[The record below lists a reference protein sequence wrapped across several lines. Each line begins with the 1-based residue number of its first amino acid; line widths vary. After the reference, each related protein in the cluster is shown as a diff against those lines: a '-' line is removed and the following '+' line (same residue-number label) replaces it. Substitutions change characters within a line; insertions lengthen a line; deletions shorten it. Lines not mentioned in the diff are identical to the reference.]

1 MYVYPKYI
9 LQVFGKDGN
18 YSTSLWTPPSCQ
30 KTTPPPTTTTT
41 APPTTTTMGDAEK
54 AQALEDNITL
64 KEKLKGLKQQYNAI
78 GETMY
83 EKVKDEVYHTLEGY
97 LARKKVKLLC
107 LCVFY
112 LLHYFFR
119 FLHEAI
125 SRSIL
130 K

>member
-1 MYVYPKYI
+1 M
-9 LQVFGKDGN
+9 
-18 YSTSLWTPPSCQ
+18 WTPPSCQ

-97 LARKKVKLLC
+97 LARKKVK
-107 LCVFY
+107 
-112 LLHYFFR
+112 
-119 FLHEAI
+119 
-125 SRSIL
+125 
-130 K
+130 